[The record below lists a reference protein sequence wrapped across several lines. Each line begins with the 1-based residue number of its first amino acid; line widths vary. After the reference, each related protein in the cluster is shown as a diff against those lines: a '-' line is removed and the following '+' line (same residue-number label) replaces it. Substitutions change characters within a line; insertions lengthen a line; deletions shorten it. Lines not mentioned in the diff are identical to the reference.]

1 MENSNFAIVV
11 ITTAVA
17 LVFLLIYVIV
27 VMPQNRARKNQ
38 RQVLEDLK
46 VGDKVV
52 TVGGIVGKLTAL
64 DRDRDTARIEV
75 AKGVEIE
82 IIPSAISHPYDYMDR
97 LRAAERAAGQGR
109 GNKSKA

>member
-1 MENSNFAIVV
+1 MDNTNFAVVV

-52 TVGGIVGKLTAL
+52 TVGGIVGRLTAL
-64 DRDRDTARIEV
+64 DREKDMARIEV
-75 AKGVEIE
+75 AKGIEIE

-97 LRAAERAAGQGR
+97 LRAAERAAAQAK